1 MRNAF
6 PRVRIQKW
14 RSLITLA
21 TQISKMTLKIISS
34 LTTLTAMTI
43 KITWKIVLH
52 WLRCLR
58 WYIDYADYAD
68 IQICVKNNFII
79 DYTHYTLLGKATI
92 GNTFIDDYVDIQEQV
107 KISHQWLCW
116 LPSSTYNNCID
127 RYFV

>member
-1 MRNAF
+1 
-6 PRVRIQKW
+6 
-14 RSLITLA
+14 
-21 TQISKMTLKIISS
+21 MTV
-34 LTTLTAMTI
+34 